1 MAVTRFQSEEVGK
14 VVMTREGDLFRGT
27 DDELR
32 SALSA
37 GEIVFHEG
45 VIGGAWPMI
54 VEN

>member
-1 MAVTRFQSEEVGK
+1 
-14 VVMTREGDLFRGT
+14 MTREGDLFRGT

-32 SALSA
+32 FALSA

-45 VIGGAWPMI
+45 VIGGAWPTI